1 MAVIKSTS
9 TKWVDLL
16 DAINIHLKENQDE
29 SKIEDANRPRIRIF
43 EPYVLTEE
51 PLDIVRIEFTKG
63 VAVPATETEVTKAQ
77 PEQIVQERKPEED
90 NRVQRSSKDYQKSRT
105 RYRLLH

>member
-1 MAVIKSTS
+1 MGRST
-9 TKWVDLL
+9 

-51 PLDIVRIEFTKG
+51 PLDIVRIEFKEG
-63 VAVPATETEVTKAQ
+63 WLYLPPKL
-77 PEQIVQERKPEED
+77 R
-90 NRVQRSSKDYQKSRT
+90 
-105 RYRLLH
+105 